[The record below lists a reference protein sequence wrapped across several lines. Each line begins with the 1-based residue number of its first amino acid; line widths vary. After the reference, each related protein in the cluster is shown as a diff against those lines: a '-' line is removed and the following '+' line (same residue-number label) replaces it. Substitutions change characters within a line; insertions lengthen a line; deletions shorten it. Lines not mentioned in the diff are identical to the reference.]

1 MQPGRSRPFRL
12 SWVLRHELALGPA
25 PRRDDHLQLLRE
37 EGCRSVLSLCQPGE
51 QPHLEGLDQQF
62 TWRSVPLPDHRCS
75 EPLTQ
80 ELLESALQT
89 LEQLQR
95 AGPVFVHCLAGRER
109 YARVHGLVDARPG
122 PEPAAGPGIREP
134 GSSGHE
140 SPAAAPGAA
149 WLMSLEPLSTAAD
162 WLCVLGFLSSLRAQA
177 ETTISLS
184 SASRTG
190 SPCVS
195 LSVVYISC
203 PESLS

>member
-1 MQPGRSRPFRL
+1 MQPGRPRPFRL
-12 SWVLRHELALGPA
+12 SWVLRHELALGSA

-109 YARVHGLVDARPG
+109 SPLVCM
-122 PEPAAGPGIREP
+122 
-134 GSSGHE
+134 
-140 SPAAAPGAA
+140 A
-149 WLMSLEPLSTAAD
+149 WLMRVRGLSRQQALEYVSQVHPGTNPLPQHLA
-162 WLCVLGFLSSLRAQA
+162 LLG
-177 ETTISLS
+177 
-184 SASRTG
+184 
-190 SPCVS
+190 
-195 LSVVYISC
+195 
-203 PESLS
+203 